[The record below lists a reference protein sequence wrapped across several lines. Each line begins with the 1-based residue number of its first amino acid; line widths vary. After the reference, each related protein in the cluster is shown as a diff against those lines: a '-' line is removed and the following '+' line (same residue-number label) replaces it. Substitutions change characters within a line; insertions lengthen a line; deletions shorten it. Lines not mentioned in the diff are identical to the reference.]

1 MDGSV
6 ELLFEVLELGAAFCA
21 RDGAGVGYWECEE
34 RVECE
39 EDGGE
44 LATRKEA
51 FPQSMVNCDKP

>member
-44 LATRKEA
+44 LHLDG
-51 FPQSMVNCDKP
+51 NDNG